1 MRLSIIVPVFNE
13 RATILAVLDRVLA
26 VDLEAEITAIGRG
39 VGSDSL
45 EGEAQRGGDRGR
57 PGARAGRA
65 GPRQR
70 WETFARALRDHGDNG
85 EVSVATRSDYGARYS
100 VDGIIETPDGRNPRI
115 RTVWIVDHEGDAPRL
130 VTAHPLRK
138 SDARRT

>member
-1 MRLSIIVPVFNE
+1 MKLPN
-13 RATILAVLDRVLA
+13 
-26 VDLEAEITAIGRG
+26 
-39 VGSDSL
+39 
-45 EGEAQRGGDRGR
+45 
-57 PGARAGRA
+57 AGRA
-65 GPRQR
+65 VVDELKVTRYLLSAAHPDGHSKATFFASFGFRLQR